1 MDSEQEQ
8 RLWTHFRLLLDQM
21 SQLIKIQS
29 VILETLVEMKTDKQA
44 EQDQLA
50 SDMQRLRT
58 ANDS

>member
-1 MDSEQEQ
+1 
-8 RLWTHFRLLLDQM
+8 M

-50 SDMQRLRT
+50 SDIVDIVNQYLRKE
-58 ANDS
+58 NR

>member
-50 SDMQRLRT
+50 SDIEDTQQ
-58 ANDS
+58 